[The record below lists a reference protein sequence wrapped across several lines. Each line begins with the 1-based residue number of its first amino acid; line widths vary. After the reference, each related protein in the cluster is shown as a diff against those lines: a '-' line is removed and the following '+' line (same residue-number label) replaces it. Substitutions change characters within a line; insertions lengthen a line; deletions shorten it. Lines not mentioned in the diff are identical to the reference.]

1 MVQLI
6 FILQNGIACKYFNK
20 SNILKRGDNV
30 KELYIRLN
38 NNEYKVKWID
48 FSNEYCKYYDGTM
61 WRNTDLPSVGEVDL
75 SETEY
80 ELILK

>member
-1 MVQLI
+1 M
-6 FILQNGIACKYFNK
+6 
-20 SNILKRGDNV
+20 